1 VPIVVLGGGTLGYGR
16 ADPTIFRVVRVVAK
30 QKLKYLSSE
39 FNREI
44 SALLMSRD
52 SVALMRNS
60 VALTEGV
67 QGTHLNLI
75 SILHC

>member
-1 VPIVVLGGGTLGYGR
+1 M
-16 ADPTIFRVVRVVAK
+16 VRVVAK

-67 QGTHLNLI
+67 QGTHLNPPVSTALEG
-75 SILHC
+75 SPTVKFGNMKF